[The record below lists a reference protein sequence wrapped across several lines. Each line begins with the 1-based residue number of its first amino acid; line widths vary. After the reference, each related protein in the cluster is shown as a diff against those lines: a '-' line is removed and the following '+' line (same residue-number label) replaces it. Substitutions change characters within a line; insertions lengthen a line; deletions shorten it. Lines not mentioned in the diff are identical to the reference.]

1 MRQFIARYH
10 DKIRG
15 VLSGFDRVL
24 FRGHLTS
31 LWYEKGLRHFLAA
44 QGVLLKHFGP
54 FVQAVTQMLRQASVE
69 VAEKAG
75 VPVIYLE
82 SSKTRK
88 EDVIRRLLKERPID
102 RGLIAI
108 LSCVEPCV
116 SWQIERKSGVGSR
129 ESGARSRNR
138 PMNATIRPTRRR
150 KSSRAA
156 QIHVGKGPMSRS
168 HTSNVVVL
176 LRLSCSRLPTPD
188 SRLPTFL

>member
-1 MRQFIARYH
+1 MRQFIARYQ

-31 LWYEKGLRHFLAA
+31 LWYERGLRHFLAA

-69 VAEKAG
+69 VAEKAD

-82 SSKTRK
+82 SSRIRK
-88 EDVIRRLLKERPID
+88 EDRVRRILKERPID
-102 RGLIAI
+102 SGLIAV

-116 SWQIERKSGVGSR
+116 SWRIYRSKAEQSQKPQLHWRKCLHLD
-129 ESGARSRNR
+129 
-138 PMNATIRPTRRR
+138 
-150 KSSRAA
+150 
-156 QIHVGKGPMSRS
+156 Q
-168 HTSNVVVL
+168 
-176 LRLSCSRLPTPD
+176 
-188 SRLPTFL
+188 